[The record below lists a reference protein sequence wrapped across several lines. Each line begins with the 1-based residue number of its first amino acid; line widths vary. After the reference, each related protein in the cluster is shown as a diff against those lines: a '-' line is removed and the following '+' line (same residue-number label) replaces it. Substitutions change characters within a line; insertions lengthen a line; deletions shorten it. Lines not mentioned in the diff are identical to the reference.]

1 MRLSRF
7 SIILLLLV
15 IFSRFYFTEGSS
27 NEDSSSVYGQVF
39 ETSGGTI
46 HPLIQA
52 RVSVYNEGFVT
63 QTWTLRNG
71 SYSITL
77 DPGEYTVEVQR
88 SNYIT
93 KRIQIVLE
101 PNSTLNLDIH
111 MELSISPF
119 VITILL
125 IDLPDGLYPTIYLDG
140 FFYGHVKNGTE
151 LMFRGASFH
160 IIEINEVISNNI
172 KYVPR
177 DPIFHIY
184 GEKDVALFIFI
195 PLFKVN
201 STTHPWINN
210 WYAEGEII
218 HLEARNIID
227 FDNST
232 RLIFDGWNKEGEIIK
247 ENPMDIEIFSSF
259 QIDAQYKRQ
268 YLLSINSER
277 GSTKGSGWHDELSMV
292 NISIVET
299 EVGALPLKYRFIG
312 WKGDLVSQNASAN
325 ILMDGP
331 KEVWVEWEIFQY
343 LGVQRPDPIYR
354 AIITISL
361 LIFAAKILGSIF
373 SRFELPEVLGELFA
387 GVILG
392 PYALGSLLFFGDPI
406 MELNEYVLGFAEI
419 GAILLLFI
427 AGLEISFS
435 DFKAVGSRSIIV
447 GTFGVIIPFLSGLYI
462 LQLLDYPWGVTLLV
476 AATLTATS
484 IAITLRTLESLGE
497 LTSIE
502 GKIMINSAV
511 IDDVL
516 GLVVLAVVISIV
528 TPGMSFTPYDI
539 FWILFRTIAFWLILL
554 GIMLKFAPR
563 IIGVAS
569 RWRARGSIEAIATSI
584 CFGSAVIA
592 SIIGLSPLV
601 GAFAAG
607 MALASSKV
615 IVRVRDYIDKLGL
628 LFSPIF
634 FAVIGAQFNIRLLNF
649 ELFWIILIL
658 IAVAIASKI
667 LGCGFPAA
675 AMLRNIKKGMRVGI
689 GMVSRGEIGLIIAG
703 IGVTSGIMSQSIY
716 GAVVTMV
723 IVTTILAPIALKW
736 TYNKKEEKSPNMLT
750 N

>member
-1 MRLSRF
+1 M
-7 SIILLLLV
+7 
-15 IFSRFYFTEGSS
+15 IFSRFYFTEGSL
-27 NEDSSSVYGQVF
+27 NEDSSYLYGQVF
-39 ETSGGTI
+39 ETSSGSI
-46 HPLIQA
+46 RPLVYA
-52 RVSVYNEGFVT
+52 RVSIYNEGFAT

-71 SYSITL
+71 SYSIAL
-77 DPGEYTVEVQR
+77 DPGKYTAEAQW

-93 KRIQIVLE
+93 KRTNIVLE
-101 PNSTLNLDIH
+101 PNSTLKLDIH
-111 MELSISPF
+111 LELNISPF
-119 VITILL
+119 VVTNLL
-125 IDLPDGLYPTIYLDG
+125 KDLPDGLYPKMHLDG
-140 FFYGHVKNGTE
+140 LFHGHVMNGTE
-151 LMFRGASFH
+151 LMFRGVSFH
-160 IIEINEVISNNI
+160 IIEINEIISDNI
-172 KYVPR
+172 KYIPE

-184 GEKDVALFIFI
+184 GEKDVVSFIFL
-195 PLFKVN
+195 PSFNVN

-210 WYAEGEII
+210 WYANGEII
-218 HLEARNIID
+218 HLEARNIIE

-247 ENPMDIEIFSSF
+247 ENPVDIEVFSSF
-259 QIDAQYKRQ
+259 QIDAQYRRQ

-277 GSTKGSGWHDELSMV
+277 GSTKGSGWHDEVSMV
-292 NISIVET
+292 NISIAET
-299 EVGALPLKYRFIG
+299 EVGALPLKYKFVG
-312 WKGDLVSQNASAN
+312 WKGDLVSQNTTAN

-331 KEVWVEWEIFQY
+331 KEVWAEWEIIQF
-343 LGVQRPDPIYR
+343 LEVRRPDPIYR

-435 DFKAVGSRSIIV
+435 DFKAVGSQSIIV

-484 IAITLRTLESLGE
+484 IAITLRTLESMGA

-528 TPGMSFTPYDI
+528 TPGMSFTSYDI

-554 GIMLKFAPR
+554 GIMLKLAPR
-563 IIGVAS
+563 IIGMAS

-649 ELFWIILIL
+649 EVFWIILIL
-658 IAVAIASKI
+658 IGIAIASKI
-667 LGCGFPAA
+667 IGCGFPAVM
-675 AMLRNIKKGMRVGI
+675 MLRNIKKGMRVGI
-689 GMVSRGEIGLIIAG
+689 GMISRGEIGLIIAG
-703 IGVTSGIMSQSIY
+703 IGVTSGIMGQSMY
-716 GAVVTMV
+716 GVVVTMV

-736 TYNKKEEKSPNMLT
+736 TYNKKDEESSNMLQVKQ
-750 N
+750 